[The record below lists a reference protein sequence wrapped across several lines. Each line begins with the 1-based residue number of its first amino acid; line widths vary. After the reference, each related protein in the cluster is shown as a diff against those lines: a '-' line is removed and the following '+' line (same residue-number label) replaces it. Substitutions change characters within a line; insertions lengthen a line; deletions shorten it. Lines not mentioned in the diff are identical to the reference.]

1 MIIEQVL
8 FLSSNS
14 CDKVVFNLSKI
25 FFFFFKL
32 KFKKN
37 HTKEMLRVKITTD
50 RNKSDHLTIARN

>member
-25 FFFFFKL
+25 FFFFKL

-37 HTKEMLRVKITTD
+37 RTKEMLRVKITTD